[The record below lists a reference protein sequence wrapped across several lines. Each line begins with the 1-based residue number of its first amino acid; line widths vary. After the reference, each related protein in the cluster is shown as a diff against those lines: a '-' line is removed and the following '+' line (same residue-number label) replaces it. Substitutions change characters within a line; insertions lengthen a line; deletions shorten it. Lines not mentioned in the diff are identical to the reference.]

1 MSATPA
7 FPATATPPPEWIS
20 PLADPSKVDPKSLE
34 GQLTP
39 EVRMALLERRWGY
52 MNRRAKEPLIR
63 LWDKEFKFICR
74 IETMEKWDWE
84 ELALD
89 DGTAHVTIT
98 GIEND
103 WIRDIVT
110 HQIGIEEDIHIT
122 FDPDPDNPTDYL
134 NRWGGKVL
142 TITDEEGAGAAPTT
156 ELACISNRRHL
167 KGIYLGANPLFP
179 MEIQEPKMF
188 LFGGPTVSTCAY
200 STMINCFRLF
210 ALDGLWS
217 WPIPRNIFDPLS
229 LLENLDPLSWPVQ
242 VMPVNT
248 LLDQSRY
255 CTIGSRWK
263 DAHTVLAPVMKD
275 AGVICRAYTWL
286 PGDPA
291 PYTMFG
297 PELAELLK
305 PTRACVI
312 LSFEDLSGVTGPTGT
327 LADGALNLFA
337 ATLDDLIT
345 STIVPAD
352 VENESDFI
360 NLDDDTPSFF
370 RTLLDVSPK
379 PPPFVYRDVGYGNI
393 VKRTFV
399 IHKQQATDII
409 TGGKSPQWVN
419 EAITFAIR
427 YGIAQLAQVVLGQ
440 QAPGVN
446 GLDNLYQGQ
455 LDDVFLAFIRYVN
468 PDRSSKAGSYAL
480 REWFEPGTGS
490 AYTINS
496 IQSLSAG
503 DYKMKAYASMKFDV
517 GDTPWV
523 FGQDY
528 RLGWR
533 VAAEMRGVEYA
544 DQVLA
549 AKAEG
554 GRELDGRTMVSF
566 GDDTREEDPVARA
579 FRTIG
584 NVANY
589 AGMLAGSGELF

>member
-1 MSATPA
+1 MT
-7 FPATATPPPEWIS
+7 FPATA
-20 PLADPSKVDPKSLE
+20 DPSSPWIFSGYDQSNLDGATLA
-34 GQLTP
+34 GQASP
-39 EVRMALLERRWGY
+39 DVRMYLLDQRFGY
-52 MNRRAKEPLIR
+52 MHRRTKKPLIR
-63 LWDKEFKFICR
+63 LWDKEFGFIAR
-74 IETMEKWDWE
+74 LENLEKWDWE
-84 ELALD
+84 ELAND
-89 DGTAHVTIT
+89 DGTAHVTF
-98 GIEND
+98 GGAVND
-103 WIRDIVT
+103 WIRDIVV
-110 HQIGIEEDIHIT
+110 HQIGIEEDIHVTI
-122 FDPDPDNPTDYL
+122 DPDPDKPTDFL

-142 TITDEEGAGAAPTT
+142 TITDSEEYGKGSET

-167 KGIYLGANPLFP
+167 KGIYLAACPVEP
-179 MEIQEPKMF
+179 CEVQEPKMF
-188 LFGGPTVSTCAY
+188 LFGGPTASTCTY
-200 STMINCFRLF
+200 SVMLNLVRLY
-210 ALDGLWS
+210 ALEGFSILQVLGDIFNPQKLIQNL
-217 WPIPRNIFDPLS
+217 IPM
-229 LLENLDPLSWPVQ
+229 SWPVQ

-248 LLDQSRY
+248 LFDQSRW

-263 DAHTVLAPVMKD
+263 DAHTVLSPVMKD

-297 PELAELLK
+297 KQIAEILK
-305 PTRACVI
+305 PTRACII

-337 ATLDDLIT
+337 VTLDDLIT

-352 VENESDFI
+352 ATSNKSYIDLQDQYTLI
-360 NLDDDTPSFF
+360 QG
-370 RTLLDVSPK
+370 LLDVAPK
-379 PPPFVYRDVGYGNI
+379 PPPFVYRDVGWGNI
-393 VKRTFV
+393 KKRTFT
-399 IHKQQATDII
+399 IHKSQAIAI
-409 TGGKSPQWVN
+409 VTGGKSPQWVN

-427 YGIAQLAQVVLGQ
+427 WGISQLAQVVLGA

-468 PDRSSKAGSYAL
+468 PERYSKAGSYAL
-480 REWFEPGTGS
+480 QEWFEPGTGA

-503 DYKMKAYASMKFDV
+503 DYKMRAYGSMKFDV
-517 GDTPWV
+517 GDQPWV

-533 VAAEMRGVEYA
+533 VSAEIRGITYA

-554 GRELDGRTMVSF
+554 SHDQSGRTVVSF
-566 GDDTREEDPVARA
+566 GDDSREEDPVARA

-589 AGMLAGSGELF
+589 AAMLAGSGDLF